1 MLFRRGPEDEE
12 QDVYSSPGAQWGGA
26 LSPLSPSETLRAR
39 VVLSRWR
46 KRQRAQQLQ
55 LEAAAAFDGDAE
67 ADPAGLRRLSVPR
80 VAFAA
85 ELLMQGHSSGSGSG
99 SGQGVLRPRSLQ
111 PSSQTP
117 PLLRLR
123 ARSGAPSKGV
133 GASAAGFGLLSRGG
147 SARSTRRLMAAH
159 HSQARR
165 SFTQEVARSHR
176 CVNNPGGTL
185 QIRALQAN
193 NLGERAK
200 PVYVTVRYGLHIQR
214 TGKAKPGVY
223 PRWEAGGGR
232 NELALQVEHLNT
244 SGTVHITVWS
254 EHELQDAELGRI
266 DVPLGA
272 ILDCCG
278 EPGAGDYV
286 RWFPLLRPADTQAVE
301 GDSARAL
308 YPSTTE
314 KLSSEDFANEACIK
328 LAFRWKPLA
337 GGGARVG
344 TGGAGAGAGGG
355 PLLRSDF
362 YLRAHLTEF
371 SLAAID
377 SHQRLELFSLT
388 IRSVE
393 ARYVDNPALTRA
405 SLVVA
410 CVQLDNQLPRSEA
423 PIVFGPTPMQMQQ
436 PLLHCSLFREKDP
449 ADAAS
454 GAAAAPPRPDNLVS
468 LKYVFVLLQE
478 VDLRIEEE
486 FIGALWRSLS
496 RVLLDHLATTS
507 HLLAADQ
514 SPTGTHQG
522 DDGGTGPKGAAAP
535 LSPRSPRGPQ
545 ETAAARHALEDRF
558 VGVHSPSR
566 AARTAA
572 LAPGAQHADGGERFA
587 FLGGGGGSGREE
599 DDESDNEESYSYL
612 TKMVYIEQLELCPIK
627 VNISVFKSAG
637 ADRKQWRAA
646 PSGLLGELD
655 ASYLMVNNQ
664 LSSTA
669 ARRNPRVASLFTAVQ
684 LLTDVILPLV
694 PTISDASIK
703 LNALDITHV
712 FQSPDEI
719 CATLQA
725 HYTSNFLFQL
735 YKIIGSVDIIGN
747 PLSFASSL
755 GTGVI
760 DFFYEPA
767 QGLIKVCVRV
777 RARVGWLGFIRL
789 LCDCVPD

>member
-1 MLFRRGPEDEE
+1 M
-12 QDVYSSPGAQWGGA
+12 
-26 LSPLSPSETLRAR
+26 
-39 VVLSRWR
+39 
-46 KRQRAQQLQ
+46 
-55 LEAAAAFDGDAE
+55 
-67 ADPAGLRRLSVPR
+67 
-80 VAFAA
+80 
-85 ELLMQGHSSGSGSG
+85 
-99 SGQGVLRPRSLQ
+99 
-111 PSSQTP
+111 
-117 PLLRLR
+117 
-123 ARSGAPSKGV
+123 
-133 GASAAGFGLLSRGG
+133 
-147 SARSTRRLMAAH
+147 
-159 HSQARR
+159 
-165 SFTQEVARSHR
+165 
-176 CVNNPGGTL
+176 
-185 QIRALQAN
+185 

-223 PRWEAGGGR
+223 PRWEGSRGK

-278 EPGAGDYV
+278 ELGACDYV
-286 RWFPLLRPADTQAVE
+286 RWFPLLRPADAQAVE

-308 YPSTTE
+308 YPWTTE
-314 KLSSEDFANEACIK
+314 KTSSEDFANEACIK
-328 LAFRWKPLA
+328 LAFRWAPVSSGSGSGS
-337 GGGARVG
+337 GGGG
-344 TGGAGAGAGGG
+344 GGSGSGGAA
-355 PLLRSDF
+355 LRSDF

-388 IRSVE
+388 VRSIE

-410 CVQLDNQLPRSEA
+410 CLQLDNQLPRAEA
-423 PIVFGPTPMQMQQ
+423 PIIFGPTPMQMQQ
-436 PLLHCSLFREKDP
+436 PLLHCSLFREKDR
-449 ADAAS
+449 AEAGAS
-454 GAAAAPPRPDNLVS
+454 LRRPDNLIS

-478 VDLRIEEE
+478 VDLRLEEE
-486 FIGALWRSLS
+486 FIGAIWRSLS

-507 HLLAADQ
+507 HLLATDQ
-514 SPTGTHQG
+514 SPQG
-522 DDGGTGPKGAAAP
+522 AGSGASAGGAGGSTMTAP
-535 LSPRSPRGPQ
+535 SSPRSPRGPH
-545 ETAAARHALEDRF
+545 ESAAARHALEDRF

-566 AARTAA
+566 AARAAA
-572 LAPGAQHADGGERFA
+572 LAPTAQQSGGERLA
-587 FLGGGGGSGREE
+587 FLGGGAGGSAE
-599 DDESDNEESYSYL
+599 DEDSDNEESYSYL
-612 TKMVYIEQLELCPIK
+612 TKMVYIEQLELCPVK
-627 VNISVFKSAG
+627 VNISVFKNA

-655 ASYLMVNNQ
+655 ASHLVVNNQ

-669 ARRNPRVASLFTAVQ
+669 ARRNPRVASLFTAFQ

-694 PTISDASIK
+694 PSISDASIK

-712 FQSPDEI
+712 FQSPEEI

-725 HYTSNFLFQL
+725 HYTSNFLFQM

-767 QGLIKVCVRV
+767 QGLIKVGKRLMRCFVLPCL
-777 RARVGWLGFIRL
+777 WLSSL
-789 LCDCVPD
+789 THNT

>member
-1 MLFRRGPEDEE
+1 MLLRRRPEEE
-12 QDVYSSPGAQWGGA
+12 ERDAYSSPAQWGGGA
-26 LSPLSPSETLRAR
+26 LPVLSPTDTLRAR

-55 LEAAAAFDGDAE
+55 LEAAAAFDGDGE
-67 ADPAGLRRLSVPR
+67 ADPGGLRRLSVPR

-85 ELLMQGHSSGSGSG
+85 ELLIQGHSSGSG
-99 SGQGVLRPRSLQ
+99 QGMLRPRSLQ
-111 PSSQTP
+111 PSSQSP
-117 PLLRLR
+117 PLFHR

-133 GASAAGFGLLSRGG
+133 GASGAGFGLLSRGG

-159 HSQARR
+159 HSLARR
-165 SFTQEVARSHR
+165 SFVQEVARSHR

-185 QIRALQAN
+185 QIRALQVN

-266 DVPLGA
+266 DVPLSA

-278 EPGAGDYV
+278 EPGGGDYV

-308 YPSTTE
+308 YPWTTE

-328 LAFRWKPLA
+328 LALRWTPLA
-337 GGGARVG
+337 GGSARA
-344 TGGAGAGAGGG
+344 GGAGGSGGA
-355 PLLRSDF
+355 LLRSDF

-371 SLAAID
+371 SVAAID
-377 SHQRLELFSLT
+377 SYQRQELFSLT

-423 PIVFGPTPMQMQQ
+423 PIVLGPTPMQMQQ
-436 PLLHCSLFREKDP
+436 PVLHCSLFREKDL
-449 ADAAS
+449 ADTAS
-454 GAAAAPPRPDNLVS
+454 GVAPPPRPDNLIS

-486 FIGALWRSLS
+486 FIGALWRCLS

-507 HLLAADQ
+507 HLAADQ
-514 SPTGTHQG
+514 SPTGAHQG
-522 DDGGTGPKGAAAP
+522 NDGGAGPAGGAP
-535 LSPRSPRGPQ
+535 SSPRSPRGQQ
-545 ETAAARHALEDRF
+545 EAAAARHALEDRF
-558 VGVHSPSR
+558 VGVQSPSR
-566 AARTAA
+566 AARAAA
-572 LAPGAQHADGGERFA
+572 LAPGTQQADGGDRIA
-587 FLGGGGGSGREE
+587 FRGGGGGGSGGSGRE
-599 DDESDNEESYSYL
+599 DDEDSDNEESYSYL

-637 ADRKQWRAA
+637 SDRKHWRAA
-646 PSGLLGELD
+646 PSGLLAELD
-655 ASYLMVNNQ
+655 ASHLMVNNQ

-694 PTISDASIK
+694 PSISDASIK

-725 HYTSNFLFQL
+725 HYTSNFLFQI

-767 QGLIKVCVRV
+767 QGLIKVRLVA
-777 RARVGWLGFIRL
+777 RAML
-789 LCDCVPD
+789 LLD